1 MNKKVSRLLS
11 MVLAMVMTFSCVVFS
26 NVSAMAAQTTE
37 TWMASD
43 TSMPNWVN
51 FGSGFTKKTISDS
64 RTVASFAEPIFGT
77 DGAVINHDAYVN
89 GGSKDSF
96 SVTTKSANA
105 KLRLYAMRSGGT
117 SSVKSV
123 TGSAGGKAT
132 ATTAASVSNDRV
144 AATVEAIEYTFDA
157 ADTYTVVFANSSVA
171 VYGLKLTDEF
181 GGSVVTYSG
190 TVTVTNN
197 SATAATVT
205 VNNVSQ
211 EAAPGESTLT
221 FTDLADGT
229 YPITVDGSHEL
240 SSSASLV
247 ISGSNG
253 TAYII
258 INDRSTE
265 DSSSE
270 TTTEEI
276 TETTTTAPVGGNV
289 YEHNFGTDG
298 KVSTFYTITGNLATG
313 KGEVTYNGLT
323 ISQCLKMES
332 STNVSFTASKSGTL
346 TLVFGGTTAA
356 AGKRVKID
364 GTVYTT
370 DSNGIVTV
378 DLLPGAHAV
387 TKSDS
392 INLFYMS
399 YAEEGSAEDS
409 TESTTEA
416 TTETTTVTTTE
427 TTTVTTTTE
436 TITEATT
443 YALNLN
449 VITGEGA
456 AAGTDVKFTVNGSS
470 ITAKTGEATNIAGIK
485 PGETYTITF
494 TSAVSKYIYN
504 WSNSLEPTAYNSKAY
519 TLTYTAPAD
528 LSGDVT
534 LDLTYATGKIF
545 VTGQNTEPKAMGYGT
560 YGIGD
565 YKHSITTYDAEDY
578 ITYNTLQYSLYDIAS
593 GNYNVTGDAST
604 NNIPDERLLISA
616 DAGEYIKFKVSSGN
630 DTTTKT
636 LIYLDVSGGVAKV
649 SVDALATGNENAG
662 IYTTSAQGTKLTEL
676 SDLRSQSGMKAMFYV
691 TDGTYIIN
699 GADASKVS
707 VVKSLRLFQIDN
719 KTGAAANDIVDN
731 SKAVEIYADA
741 LAGES
746 VTETTLFARIIGEV
760 DAKGSD
766 DFEQIDK
773 VGFTFVNADEVD
785 AWEAASGHIYNPNIN
800 YSAGEVSA
808 PTHVLDMETTTVYD
822 AVYDIASYDS
832 SAVSNNRYT
841 GNAAPQAG
849 VSADKTYFEVL
860 VYGSS
865 DMRVYAYAYT
875 DYAGSGTKTYLDGNG
890 NPSVQVIE
898 ISNGS
903 INVMAKQ

>member
-26 NVSAMAAQTTE
+26 NVSAMAATKTDVWIYNTNGTTVPATLGLDVSSGVNSAGYSNSAASTIPDLTFSNGSNSINGVTCLQFASGKTLTITPTVNGDVKFYAVANNNSNKTINFNGSSTTLQGRKSTAVTALTITGAQAGTTYNITTE
-37 TWMASD
+37 YD
-43 TSMPNWVN
+43 T
-51 FGSGFTKKTISDS
+51 F
-64 RTVASFAEPIFGT
+64 
-77 DGAVINHDAYVN
+77 
-89 GGSKDSF
+89 
-96 SVTTKSANA
+96 
-105 KLRLYAMRSGGT
+105 
-117 SSVKSV
+117 
-123 TGSAGGKAT
+123 
-132 ATTAASVSNDRV
+132 
-144 AATVEAIEYTFDA
+144 
-157 ADTYTVVFANSSVA
+157 
-171 VYGLKLTDEF
+171 VYGASITYEEGDAPT
-181 GGSVVTYSG
+181 TYSG

-197 SATAATVT
+197 SATAAIVT

-229 YPITVDGSHEL
+229 YPITVDNSHEL

-258 INDRSTE
+258 INDKSTE

-313 KGEVTYNGLT
+313 RGEVTYNGLT

-332 STNVSFTASKSGTL
+332 STNISFTASKSGTL

-364 GTVYTT
+364 GTVYTA
-370 DSNGIVTV
+370 DSNGIVTA

-399 YAEEGSAEDS
+399 YTEEGSTEDS
-409 TESTTEA
+409 TETTTEA

-427 TTTVTTTTE
+427 TT
-436 TITEATT
+436 TEATT

-528 LSGDVT
+528 LAGDVT

-545 VTGQNTEPKAMGYGT
+545 VTGQNAEPKAMGYGT

-565 YKHSITTYDAEDY
+565 YKHSITTYAAEDY
-578 ITYNTLQYSLYDIAS
+578 IAYNTLQYSLYDIAS

-649 SVDALATGNENAG
+649 SVDASATGNENAG
-662 IYTTSAQGTKLTEL
+662 IYTTSAQDTKLTEL

-719 KTGAAANDIVDN
+719 KTGTASNDIVEN

-741 LAGES
+741 LAGET

-760 DAKGSD
+760 DAKGKD

-822 AVYDIASYDS
+822 AVYDIASYDA
-832 SAVSNNRYT
+832 SAVKNDRYT

-849 VSADKTYFEVL
+849 ISADKTYFEVL

-875 DYAGSGTKTYLDGNG
+875 DYAGSGIKTYLDGNG
-890 NPSVQVIE
+890 NPSVQLIE
-898 ISNGS
+898 ITNGS
-903 INVMAKQ
+903 INVSAKQ